1 MESITE
7 GAVAGLIAA
16 LAATAIL
23 GLAKNIHR
31 WWANH
36 QDVKHVRRVLKQGRN
51 RVMAAS
57 DTLHKDMGVTMPADV
72 LRAAQYNHMIRELG
86 VTLDRWAV
94 NLSHAQRKDLYNAL
108 DWYHAE
114 GLYATKRD
122 GKVVFMELPEGKWPT
137 TEMSLQEATRKFDQ
151 LQSIEWLKLDV
162 N

>member
-1 MESITE
+1 MESIAE

-23 GLAKNIHR
+23 GLAKYIHR

-36 QDVKHVRRVLKQGRN
+36 QDVKHIRRVLNQGRN

-57 DTLHKDMGVTMPADV
+57 DTFQKGLGVTMPADV
-72 LRAAQYNHMIRELG
+72 LRAAQYNNMIREVG
-86 VTLDRWAV
+86 VTLDKWAG

-108 DWYHAE
+108 DWYHAD

-122 GKVVFMELPEGKWPT
+122 GKVEFMELPEGKWPT
-137 TEMSLQEATRKFDQ
+137 TEMSLQEASRKFDQ
-151 LQSIEWLKLDV
+151 LQSIKWLKLEAD
-162 N
+162 